1 MDKLLKELGEMTKTT
16 IMFST
21 GWIMLMAG
29 MYLSTYLSTL
39 SVAVGIALAI
49 VGGGLM
55 GASGIFLLKPKR
67 KSNSNT

>member
-1 MDKLLKELGEMTKTT
+1 MVKGVLKMTKTA

-49 VGGGLM
+49 AGGGLM

>member
-1 MDKLLKELGEMTKTT
+1 MTKTA

-21 GWIMLMAG
+21 GWIMFMSG

-39 SVAVGIALAI
+39 PVAVGTALAI

-55 GASGIFLLKPKR
+55 GTSAIFLPKPKR
-67 KSNSNT
+67 KSNSNA